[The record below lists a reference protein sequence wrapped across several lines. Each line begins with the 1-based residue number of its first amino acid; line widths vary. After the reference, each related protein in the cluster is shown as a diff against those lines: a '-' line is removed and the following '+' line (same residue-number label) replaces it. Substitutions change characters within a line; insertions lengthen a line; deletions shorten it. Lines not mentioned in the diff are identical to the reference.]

1 MGRDPVVLHTTML
14 ERMRRQTEDIV
25 RYYGE
30 IDRRIASTGTEGVVG
45 LLTMSRQL
53 ETAIAVIGSQEIAW
67 VVSEVRRLLDEL
79 VLIDAQLER
88 LRQLKLAI
96 GDDGPGAEPSRRT

>member
-1 MGRDPVVLHTTML
+1 ML

-30 IDRRIASTGTEGVVG
+30 IDRRIASTGTDGVVG

-53 ETAIAVIGSQEIAW
+53 ESAVAVIGSQEIEW

-79 VLIDAQLER
+79 VQIDAQLER
-88 LRQLKLAI
+88 LRQLKMVI
-96 GDDGPGAEPSRRT
+96 GDDGTRAELPRRRT

>member
-1 MGRDPVVLHTTML
+1 ML

-30 IDRRIASTGTEGVVG
+30 IDRRIASTGTDGLVG

-53 ETAIAVIGSQEIAW
+53 ETAIAAIGSQEIEW

-79 VLIDAQLER
+79 EQIDAQLER

-96 GDDGPGAEPSRRT
+96 GDDRSDGEAARLG